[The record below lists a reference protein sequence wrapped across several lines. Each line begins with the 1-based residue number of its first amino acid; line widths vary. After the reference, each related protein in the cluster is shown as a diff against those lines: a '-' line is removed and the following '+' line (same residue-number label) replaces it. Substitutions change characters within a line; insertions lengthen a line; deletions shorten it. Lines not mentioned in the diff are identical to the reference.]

1 MKKKELMSVKLLFIT
16 KVFLVLVFGLNK
28 CLLSLQ
34 RQKCSL
40 IPASKQLGIWN

>member
-16 KVFLVLVFGLNK
+16 KVFLVLVFRLNK

-34 RQKCSL
+34 RQVY
-40 IPASKQLGIWN
+40 SKYGKSN

>member
-16 KVFLVLVFGLNK
+16 ENFLVLAFELNK

-34 RQKCSL
+34 CQKSPSL
-40 IPASKQLGIWN
+40 PASKILGVWN